1 MQGPSSRVDL
11 EQKVLLDS
19 ISKGLLVP
27 VLGGEI
33 NLCGRPLES
42 GVPIRCHGDD
52 GLYYPP
58 STGEL
63 ALDLLMAAQEQATGL
78 DPYIRNLVKRF
89 LEDGQSASQS
99 SISDVDLANVCQY
112 IQLMNPSGE
121 ILDALLPDILAAE
134 YRPTAVHDF
143 LVKLA
148 QYEPAAGHP
157 DNRPYPCIVT
167 ACFDQVLEQQ
177 LRKNNVP
184 FHLVA
189 FVLGN
194 NGGVFEYT
202 APGDA
207 PNTSR
212 ECDPK
217 DFGKMMEA
225 FREHAVVIK
234 LNGGIDRSRNFAIR
248 EDDYIDYLS
257 HRGVKELL
265 PEILSAKLTK
275 RGRIDGSHLLFLGYS
290 LRHWNLRVILRR
302 IWSECLENRG
312 KRWTVLL
319 EPGSDEIERKFWD
332 EYGAEDIKQIG
343 LPLADYMTRLTA
355 RLASLPSGA
364 SGRPLK
370 KTGGNEAAVADT
382 KPVRDGVFIS
392 YSHNDIQAFNEL
404 NKMLAPV
411 CKELNIWHDNM
422 IEPGAQWRAEIKRGL
437 ASAKAAILLVSPD
450 FLVSDF
456 IQKNELPPLLEAAR
470 ADGCRILWIKL
481 KECLVRRT
489 AIEDYQAL
497 YSKALMNLTDN
508 ERNEALCG
516 IAEKICDLLSDRAAA
531 QS

>member
-1 MQGPSSRVDL
+1 MQPADARIDR
-11 EQKVLLDS
+11 EQKLLLES

-27 VLGGEI
+27 VLGGDI
-33 NLCGRPLES
+33 NLAGRPVRN
-42 GVPIRCHGDD
+42 GVPIRCDGD

-58 STGEL
+58 STSEL
-63 ALDLLMAAQEQATGL
+63 ALDLLMAAEEQATGL
-78 DPYIRNLVKRF
+78 DPYIKNLLQRF
-89 LEDGQSASQS
+89 LAEPAGGLQS
-99 SISDVDLANVCQY
+99 SMSDVSLANVCQY

-121 ILDALLPDILAAE
+121 ILDGLLPDILAAE
-134 YRPTAVHDF
+134 YRPTPVHEF

-148 QYEPAAGHP
+148 QYQPAIAHP
-157 DNRPYPCIVT
+157 ENRPYPCIVT

-177 LRKNNVP
+177 LRKHNVP

-189 FVLGN
+189 FVLGDQ
-194 NGGVFEYT
+194 GGRFQYT
-202 APGDA
+202 APGD
-207 PNTSR
+207 PSDVSR
-212 ECDPK
+212 ECESK
-217 DFGKMMEA
+217 DFGRMMEA

-234 LNGGIDRSRNFAIR
+234 LNGGIDTSRNFAIR

-275 RGRIDGSHLLFLGYS
+275 RGRVDGSHLLFLGYS

-319 EPGSDEIERKFWD
+319 ESGVDQIERKFWD
-332 EYGAEDIKQIG
+332 EYGAEDIKQID
-343 LPLADYMTRLTA
+343 LPLGDYITKLTG
-355 RLASLPSGA
+355 RLASLPQGTSDRIRPSGQPDRP
-364 SGRPLK
+364 SG
-370 KTGGNEAAVADT
+370 EA

-411 CKELNIWHDNM
+411 RRKLNVWHDNM
-422 IEPGAQWRAEIKRGL
+422 IEPGALWRDEIRKAL
-437 ASAKAAILLVSPD
+437 VSAKAAILMVSPD
-450 FLVSDF
+450 FLDSDF

-481 KECLVRRT
+481 KECLVET
-489 AIEDYQAL
+489 TVIEEYQAL
-497 YSKALMNLTDN
+497 YANAVMNLNEDDRNKALYS
-508 ERNEALCG
+508 
-516 IAEKICDLLSDRAAA
+516 IAMKIVELLSDRAAR
-531 QS
+531 S